1 MKESWAEICAYIGP
15 RLMHDFGL
23 SAPQAAGVLGNI
35 GRESGGGR
43 WLTERGSGSGR
54 GLCQW
59 TGPRA
64 RSFEAWCAHHGVSS
78 GSLDGNYGY
87 LKFELSGAYAACIA
101 KLKRC
106 ATLEAAV
113 PSFCNSFERPSIPA
127 MSDRVHWGR
136 SALAAFSP
144 GHPAAVAPPPR
155 AARRPVADKHH
166 IGRHRRG

>member
-1 MKESWAEICAYIGP
+1 MNESWAAICAYIGP

-23 SAPQAAGVLGNI
+23 NSIQAAGVLANI

-43 WLTERGSGSGR
+43 WLSQRGGGSGR

-78 GSLDGNYGY
+78 GSLEGNYGY

-106 ATLEAAV
+106 ATLESSTS
-113 PSFCNSFERPSIPA
+113 SFCFSFEKPGIPA
-127 MSDRVHWGR
+127 LSDRVHWGR

-144 GHPAAVAPPPR
+144 GHPAAVAPAPR
-155 AARRPVADKHH
+155 PAARRKPIADKH
-166 IGRHRRG
+166 RGHH

>member
-1 MKESWAEICAYIGP
+1 MNESWAAICAYIGP

-23 SAPQAAGVLGNI
+23 NSAQAAGILGNI

-43 WLTERGSGSGR
+43 QLRERGGGSGR

-78 GSLDGNYGY
+78 ASLDGNYGY
-87 LKFELSGAYAACIA
+87 LKFELSGAYAPCVA

-106 ATLEAAV
+106 GTLESAV
-113 PSFCNSFERPSIPA
+113 SSFCTSFEKPSIPA

-144 GHPAAVAPPPR
+144 SHPAVVAPAPR
-155 AARRPVADKHH
+155 PTARRKPIADKH
-166 IGRHRRG
+166 RGHH